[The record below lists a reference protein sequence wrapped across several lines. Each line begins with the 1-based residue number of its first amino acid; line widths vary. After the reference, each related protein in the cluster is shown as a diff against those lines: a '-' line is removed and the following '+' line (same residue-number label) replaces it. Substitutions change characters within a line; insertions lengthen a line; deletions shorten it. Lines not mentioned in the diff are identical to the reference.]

1 MWFDGGKALNCNE
14 FSGGIYQRNESEVRA
29 RHYQLPGCI
38 PQYAIDFYRELESP
52 SVIRQFVELGRER
65 STYDHLNI

>member
-1 MWFDGGKALNCNE
+1 MVAKLLIVINFPEA
-14 FSGGIYQRNESEVRA
+14 FTRQRNESEVRA

-52 SVIRQFVELGRER
+52 SVIRQFVELGRE
-65 STYDHLNI
+65 